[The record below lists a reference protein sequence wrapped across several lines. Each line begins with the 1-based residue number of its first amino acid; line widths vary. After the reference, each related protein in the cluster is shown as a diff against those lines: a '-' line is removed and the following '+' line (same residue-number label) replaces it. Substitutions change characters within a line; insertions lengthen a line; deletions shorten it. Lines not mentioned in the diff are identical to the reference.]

1 MHFRTKSND
10 SFLSTFVCFQ
20 FVDTALTFN
29 IHLPLDPGSLIIEC
43 ASSYWIQELC
53 SHRVFCLMLCRSKE
67 LKAHGSELL
76 MWTACQI
83 CRHLHTISSL
93 LSNILHAFHFRHL
106 PECVALHL
114 GTRIASMRMLGSS
127 WELTRIF
134 DDLPSVD
141 LQIWIRIHVQII
153 AFLVHR
159 YFEVGSI
166 APEFV
171 LETATLL
178 VVYVFAKYVSGR
190 HG

>member
-1 MHFRTKSND
+1 
-10 SFLSTFVCFQ
+10 
-20 FVDTALTFN
+20 
-29 IHLPLDPGSLIIEC
+29 
-43 ASSYWIQELC
+43 
-53 SHRVFCLMLCRSKE
+53 MLCRSKK
-67 LKAHGSELL
+67 LKTHGSELL

-134 DDLPSVD
+134 NDLLSVD

-159 YFEVGSI
+159 YFEVRSI

-178 VVYVFAKYVSGR
+178 VVYVFAKSVSGR
-190 HG
+190 HGQVLRSLNPLVKTKMFVLSNVFSSFRCHLEVSLFYFILIEILHLKGA